1 MADVQQ
7 QLAALLGKRSAC
19 RHRKT
24 DESPPRTSVID
35 VVAAMT
41 GHSSSSNAAMT
52 LARLTNEHPDVTA
65 NCSDVKFPNSRGRK
79 GQKFTPACDVK
90 AICEIVFLL
99 PGRHAARVRRQAA
112 ELLVRY
118 RGGSL
123 LACQRIH

>member
-7 QLAALLGKRSAC
+7 QLAALLGKRSVC
-19 RHRKT
+19 RIRQT
-24 DESPPRTSVID
+24 DESPPLISVIA

-41 GHSSSSNAAMT
+41 GRSSNNAAVT

-79 GQKFTPACDVK
+79 GQKFTPACAVK